1 MPRKPYQ
8 ILLRFT
14 PDATACPRCENHR
27 AWVLADGWFKCR
39 TPYTHRS
46 FLQSARFSERVKR
59 KLLDYFV
66 LGVLAYKLRFRGL
79 ASRPGTEK
87 DFRLA
92 NQVISLAE
100 EITAPFE
107 GTVEYK
113 ETCFGGYRAGM
124 CG

>member
-1 MPRKPYQ
+1 
-8 ILLRFT
+8 
-14 PDATACPRCENHR
+14 
-27 AWVLADGWFKCR
+27 
-39 TPYTHRS
+39 
-46 FLQSARFSERVKR
+46 LQSARFSERVKR